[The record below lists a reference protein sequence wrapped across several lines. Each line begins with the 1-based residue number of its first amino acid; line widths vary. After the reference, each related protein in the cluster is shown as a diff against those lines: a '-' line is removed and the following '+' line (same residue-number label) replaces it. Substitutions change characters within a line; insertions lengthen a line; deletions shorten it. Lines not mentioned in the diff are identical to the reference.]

1 MPMALP
7 HESGGRGVDPITFS
21 VVFHRLKTINKEMG
35 ITMMRTSR
43 SQIFA
48 EVHDFSC
55 AICDWVPRIVAQEDG
70 IPSHTASS
78 MIAAKSI
85 AERFAGDI
93 RPGDIFLINDAYTGG
108 THLADMTVV
117 KPIFV
122 GDEMLFMAI
131 NRAHHEDIG
140 GMTAG
145 SYSPMATEIFH
156 EGVRIPPLRICRD
169 NRPIRDVV
177 EMVKINTRL
186 PEMLWSD
193 IRAQIASCDVA
204 GARLKSMVAEYGRET
219 MRAVMQE
226 IQEYAEQKMRAA
238 ISALPDGVY
247 VGEAILDDDGF
258 DSKDVNVR
266 VTLTIRGD
274 EATAD
279 FTGTHPQTRGPIN
292 SPLAN
297 SATSVYVAL
306 QTTIGQDVPRV
317 EGAYLPIKIVAPE
330 GCLVNPRPPAP
341 VASATL
347 DTACAILEA
356 TWMALAQAVPDKVP
370 AGWNRKAGPTFTG
383 IDPRN
388 ERFFIQF
395 CFCGMGG
402 AGASP
407 DSDGISFTSDGIDL
421 GGLLSPNIETMETM
435 CPQLNLTHELLTDS
449 GGPGMHRGGLGI
461 EYRILWQ
468 APKINAS
475 MHGDGVRYPPYGLH
489 GGRPGTVNRPI
500 INEARRGE
508 IRMPSKGL
516 FQLKAGDTYTLYASG
531 GGGWGDP
538 LERDPELVREDVRN
552 EFVSLDS
559 ARQDYGV
566 VLTQS
571 LDVDAGAT
579 LKLRER
585 LKKQGGGRPAIG
597 KASKAGGQRK
607 KVAKTSVKK
616 SAKKPVKKSGSGV
629 KTSPKG
635 RK

>member
-1 MPMALP
+1 MALP
-7 HESGGRGVDPITFS
+7 TDTGDRGIDPITFS
-21 VVFHRLKTINKEMG
+21 VIFHRLKTINREMG

-108 THLADMTVV
+108 THLADLTVV
-117 KPIFV
+117 KPIFL
-122 GDEMLFMAI
+122 GAELLFMAI

-156 EGVRIPPLRICRD
+156 EGLRVPPLRICRD
-169 NRPIRDVV
+169 NRPIPDVV
-177 EMVKINTRL
+177 ELVKINTRL

-204 GARLKSMVAEYGRET
+204 EARLLSMVAEYGRET
-219 MRAVMQE
+219 MKAVMQG
-226 IQEYAEQKMRAA
+226 IQEYAERQMRAA
-238 ISALPDGVY
+238 IRALPDGVY
-247 VGEAILDDDGF
+247 VGEAILDNDGF
-258 DSKDVNVR
+258 DSRDVNVR
-266 VTLTIRGD
+266 VTLTVRGD
-274 EATAD
+274 ELTAD

-297 SATSVYVAL
+297 SATSVYVAVL
-306 QTTIGQDVPRV
+306 TTIGQDVPRT

-330 GCLVNPRPPAP
+330 GSLVNPSPPAP

-356 TWMALAQAVPDKVP
+356 TWIALGQAVPDKVP

-383 IDPRN
+383 RDPRN
-388 ERFFIQF
+388 SRFFIQF

-402 AGASP
+402 AGANP
-407 DSDGISFTSDGIDL
+407 DADGISYISDGIDL
-421 GGLLSPNIETMETM
+421 GGLLSPNIETMELQ

-449 GGPGMHRGGLGI
+449 GGPGQFRGGLGV
-461 EYRILWQ
+461 EYRIRWL
-468 APKINAS
+468 APLVNAS
-475 MHGDGVRYPPYGLH
+475 MHGDGVENPPYGLH
-489 GGRPGTVNRPI
+489 GGRPGTVNRPL
-500 INEARRGE
+500 INEGRQTE
-508 IRMPSKGL
+508 IKMPSKGL
-516 FQLKAGDTYTLYASG
+516 FKLGHGDTYTLYASG

-538 LERDPELVREDVRN
+538 RDRDPERVREDVLN
-552 EFVSLDS
+552 EFVSRAS
-559 ARQDYGV
+559 AERDYGV
-566 VLTQS
+566 VLTAR
-571 LDVDAGAT
+571 LRVDLEAT
-579 LKLRER
+579 RKLRAR
-585 LKKQGGGRPAIG
+585 LKSPPANRRSGAPRGQGRPARRDKQSSTRG
-597 KASKAGGQRK
+597 KRK
-607 KVAKTSVKK
+607 
-616 SAKKPVKKSGSGV
+616 
-629 KTSPKG
+629 
-635 RK
+635 

>member
-1 MPMALP
+1 MALSM
-7 HESGGRGVDPITFS
+7 ESGAYGVDPVTFS
-21 VVFHRLKTINKEMG
+21 VVFHRLQNINKEMG

-55 AICDWVPRIVAQEDG
+55 AICDWVPRIVAQVDG

-85 AERFAGDI
+85 TERFAGDI

-108 THLADMTVV
+108 THLADLTVV

-122 GDEMLFMAI
+122 DDEMLFMAI
-131 NRAHHEDIG
+131 NRAHHEDVG

-156 EGVRIPPLRICRD
+156 EGIRVPPLRICRD
-169 NRPIRDVV
+169 NRPIPDVV
-177 EMVKINTRL
+177 ELVKINTRL

-204 GARLKSMVAEYGRET
+204 EARLTGMVSEYGRDT
-219 MRAVMQE
+219 MKAVMQG
-226 IQEYAEQKMRAA
+226 IQEYAESQMRTA

-258 DSKDVNVR
+258 DAHEVNIK
-266 VTLTIRGD
+266 VTLTVEGD
-274 EATAD
+274 EMTAD
-279 FTGTHPQTRGPIN
+279 FSGTHPQTRGPIN

-297 SATSVYVAL
+297 SATSVYVAVM
-306 QTTIGQDVPRV
+306 TTIGQEVPRT
-317 EGAYLPIKIVAPE
+317 EGAYLPIKVVAPE

-356 TWMALAQAVPDKVP
+356 MWLALAQAVPDKVP

-388 ERFFIQF
+388 GRFFIQF

-402 AGASP
+402 AGANP
-407 DSDGISFTSDGIDL
+407 DADGISFTSDGIDL
-421 GGLLSPNIETMETM
+421 GGLLSPNIETMEIQ
-435 CPQLNLTHELLTDS
+435 CPQLNLEHELLIDS
-449 GGPGMHRGGLGI
+449 GGPGKYRGGLGVK
-461 EYRILWQ
+461 YKLRWQ
-468 APKINAS
+468 APKVSAS
-475 MHGDGVRYPPYGLH
+475 MHGDGVKNPPYGLF
-489 GGRPGTVNRPI
+489 GGLPGSVNRPF
-500 INEARRGE
+500 INEGRESE
-508 IRMPSKGL
+508 IEMPSKGL
-516 FQLKAGDTYTLYASG
+516 FELGNGDTYTLYASG

-538 LERDPELVREDVRN
+538 LERDPELVRQDVHN
-552 EFVSLDS
+552 EFVSRES
-559 ARQDYGV
+559 AQRDYGV
-566 VLTQS
+566 VLTEN
-571 LDVDAGAT
+571 LEVDQEAT
-579 LKLRER
+579 RKLREAER
-585 LKKQGGGRPAIG
+585 
-597 KASKAGGQRK
+597 RK
-607 KVAKTSVKK
+607 
-616 SAKKPVKKSGSGV
+616 
-629 KTSPKG
+629 
-635 RK
+635 